1 MNPRR
6 FLNFFRSP
14 TGALALFLIGLV
26 IVLLLVN
33 SRRPARERVSLV
45 PQKSASNGADNAPQ
59 LPETVR
65 RDMVPFETKSA
76 RASGTNTDS
85 AATEAAKHT
94 STSTAHRC
102 GRDSRRRLAS
112 EAKKFSADFA
122 PFGRL
127 IPCELVITVDSSSIQ
142 TPIIG
147 LVTEDIFHH
156 GQLIIPAGTEV
167 HGRAQVDRA
176 RERIA
181 SNGRWN
187 LVWQN
192 GQELS
197 VSGLALD
204 HERDPDTGTWGITDG
219 SAGLRGKLLKT
230 DNLAEVKLYV
240 AALLSGAAEAF
251 TDKQISPFGSFAL
264 PSLQNAPLKGAQS
277 VLDRYAQQILQAIER
292 DGFYVRVPAGKQFYL
307 YITQTVDEDDAK
319 IGGTLTAVTRR
330 SSTLRPP
337 TPSPAPQRPVLA
349 PGIPTTARLS
359 EATAPCTFRTHS
371 HSMKQLLLIPAS
383 IAHRLRDEYAEE
395 DQRRTLPLL
404 LAEPVSSNGLRTG
417 DQLREYRL
425 GRYVDARDPLVMHE
439 GHPVYRVETSARW
452 DLRPNNGAVTSA
464 ARRRAT
470 AECLRE

>member
-26 IVLLLVN
+26 VVLLLVN
-33 SRRPARERVSLV
+33 SRRPPGERVSLV
-45 PQKSASNGADNAPQ
+45 PKMSSAAPATNAPQ
-59 LPETVR
+59 LPDTVR
-65 RDMVPFETKSA
+65 RDMVPFDPRSAEKSQPTPTPPPPKPQSTPSLPVISLVAETPVSLGKE
-76 RASGTNTDS
+76 G
-85 AATEAAKHT
+85 
-94 STSTAHRC
+94 
-102 GRDSRRRLAS
+102 
-112 EAKKFSADFA
+112 KKFSEDFA

-142 TPIIG
+142 TPIVG

-167 HGRAQVDRA
+167 HGSAQVDRA

-181 SNGRWN
+181 SSGRWT

-197 VSGLALD
+197 VTGLALD
-204 HERDPDTGTWGITDG
+204 HERDAETGSWGITDG

-230 DNLAEVKLYV
+230 DNLAEVKLYI

-251 TDKQISPFGSFAL
+251 TDKQISAFGSFAL
-264 PSLQNAPLKGAQS
+264 PSLQNAPLRGAQS

-319 IGGTLTAVTRR
+319 IGGTLTAQLQSLDAAASPSPVPAPLR
-330 SSTLRPP
+330 SLLPPVLPNANTIRPND
-337 TPSPAPQRPVLA
+337 TPSTP
-349 PGIPTTARLS
+349 
-359 EATAPCTFRTHS
+359 
-371 HSMKQLLLIPAS
+371 PAS
-383 IAHRLRDEYAEE
+383 
-395 DQRRTLPLL
+395 
-404 LAEPVSSNGLRTG
+404 
-417 DQLREYRL
+417 
-425 GRYVDARDPLVMHE
+425 LV
-439 GHPVYRVETSARW
+439 P
-452 DLRPNNGAVTSA
+452 
-464 ARRRAT
+464 
-470 AECLRE
+470 

>member
-33 SRRPARERVSLV
+33 GRRPSQNRISLL
-45 PQKSASNGADNAPQ
+45 PQKSSAKTGAITPQ

-65 RDMVPFETKSA
+65 RNMVPFDPSSAEQKVEPTPAPPAKPEGTPQLPLLSLIAETPA
-76 RASGTNTDS
+76 VP
-85 AATEAAKHT
+85 
-94 STSTAHRC
+94 
-102 GRDSRRRLAS
+102 GR
-112 EAKKFSADFA
+112 EGKKFSADFA
-122 PFGRL
+122 PYGRL

-142 TPIIG
+142 TPIVG

-167 HGRAQVDRA
+167 HGSAQVDRA

-181 SNGRWN
+181 SNGRWT

-192 GQELS
+192 GQELN
-197 VSGLALD
+197 VSGFALD
-204 HERDPDTGTWGITDG
+204 HERDAETGMWGITDG

-230 DNLAEVKLYV
+230 DNLAEVKLYI

-251 TDKQISPFGSFAL
+251 TDKQISAFGSFAL
-264 PSLQNAPLKGAQS
+264 PSLQNAPLRGAQS

-319 IGGTLTAVTRR
+319 IGGTLTASLHSAAAGSPTPYPAAQ
-330 SSTLRPP
+330 RPP
-337 TPSPAPQRPVLA
+337 FAPLLPDAPPSNPSPTDVP
-349 PGIPTTARLS
+349 
-359 EATAPCTFRTHS
+359 
-371 HSMKQLLLIPAS
+371 
-383 IAHRLRDEYAEE
+383 
-395 DQRRTLPLL
+395 
-404 LAEPVSSNGLRTG
+404 
-417 DQLREYRL
+417 
-425 GRYVDARDPLVMHE
+425 
-439 GHPVYRVETSARW
+439 
-452 DLRPNNGAVTSA
+452 
-464 ARRRAT
+464 
-470 AECLRE
+470 

>member
-33 SRRPARERVSLV
+33 SRRPSQNRISLI
-45 PQKSASNGADNAPQ
+45 PQKSSAKAGVITPQ

-65 RDMVPFETKSA
+65 RNMVPFDPSSAEQKVEPTPAPQAKPEGTPQLPLLSLIAETPA
-76 RASGTNTDS
+76 VP
-85 AATEAAKHT
+85 
-94 STSTAHRC
+94 
-102 GRDSRRRLAS
+102 GR
-112 EAKKFSADFA
+112 EGKKFSADFA

-142 TPIIG
+142 TPIVG

-167 HGRAQVDRA
+167 HGSAQVDRA

-181 SNGRWN
+181 SNGRWT

-192 GQELS
+192 GQELN
-197 VSGLALD
+197 VSGFALD
-204 HERDPDTGTWGITDG
+204 HERDAETGMWGITDG

-230 DNLAEVKLYV
+230 DNLAEVKLYI

-251 TDKQISPFGSFAL
+251 TDKQISAFGSFAL
-264 PSLQNAPLKGAQS
+264 PSLQNAPLRGAQS

-307 YITQTVDEDDAK
+307 YVTQTVDEDDAK
-319 IGGTLTAVTRR
+319 IGGTLTA
-330 SSTLRPP
+330 SLHPAAAASP
-337 TPSPAPQRPVLA
+337 TPFPAPQRPLFAPVLPDA
-349 PGIPTTARLS
+349 PPS
-359 EATAPCTFRTHS
+359 N
-371 HSMKQLLLIPAS
+371 AS
-383 IAHRLRDEYAEE
+383 STDV
-395 DQRRTLPLL
+395 P
-404 LAEPVSSNGLRTG
+404 
-417 DQLREYRL
+417 
-425 GRYVDARDPLVMHE
+425 
-439 GHPVYRVETSARW
+439 
-452 DLRPNNGAVTSA
+452 
-464 ARRRAT
+464 
-470 AECLRE
+470 